1 MTEKTVINI
10 DDVPLVDRGNGKQ
23 FAVKWGRVGPLVGL
37 NGLGCAVHVVPPGKK
52 AFPFHRHHVQD
63 ELFFVVSGEGEYRFG
78 EKIVPVRRG
87 DIVAAPAGTQAHQLI
102 NTGSDDLRY
111 LGIST
116 VGGVDVVDYPDSTKI
131 AVAGGREER
140 RLQDCNLCLSRPHRA
155 GRLLRRRGRLSRPF
169 GSSLVMVVLFDVPF
183 TSESGHQVSVLGCPP
198 SGIGGSN

>member
-37 NGLGCAVHVVPPGKK
+37 NGLGCAVHIVPPGKK

-63 ELFFVVSGEGEYRFG
+63 ELFFVLSGEGEYRS
-78 EKIVPVRRG
+78 
-87 DIVAAPAGTQAHQLI
+87 APAGTQAHQLI
-102 NTGSDDLRY
+102 NAGSDDLRY

-131 AVAGGREER
+131 AVAAGVKNADFKTATYGFLGRIAPADYYDGE
-140 RLQDCNLCLSRPHRA
+140 D
-155 GRLLRRRGRLSRPF
+155 
-169 GSSLVMVVLFDVPF
+169 D
-183 TSESGHQVSVLGCPP
+183 
-198 SGIGGSN
+198 